1 MTHYVQIY
9 DEIWIVLVQKW
20 IIVKR
25 NNAYVLLK
33 EKVNCKSWNLNIRI
47 ENKAKK
53 MLKEMFQI
61 LFFFWIMYEINGK
74 KIALGEVRIPRNL
87 LCILY
92 LERKDVFNIFDALI
106 TSTWKRDVRGSHA
119 RENEMYGVH
128 MHGRASWF
136 QILVYFLINKTV
148 IFFFKLQTMSN
159 LYRVW

>member
-1 MTHYVQIY
+1 M
-9 DEIWIVLVQKW
+9 
-20 IIVKR
+20 
-25 NNAYVLLK
+25 
-33 EKVNCKSWNLNIRI
+33 NIRI

-106 TSTWKRDVRGSHA
+106 TST
-119 RENEMYGVH
+119 
-128 MHGRASWF
+128 
-136 QILVYFLINKTV
+136 
-148 IFFFKLQTMSN
+148 
-159 LYRVW
+159 